1 MCFVKVFVKR
11 ILQYMDLLSTLT
23 EYIKQMHDNVKNKES
38 ETLKSERM
46 KNFHYNLLTKILTE
60 QIEDPLIV
68 TGSLW

>member
-11 ILQYMDLLSTLT
+11 IFQYMDLLSTLT

-46 KNFHYNLLTKILTE
+46 KNFHSDLLTKILTE
-60 QIEDPLIV
+60 QLEDPLIV
-68 TGSLW
+68 IGSLW